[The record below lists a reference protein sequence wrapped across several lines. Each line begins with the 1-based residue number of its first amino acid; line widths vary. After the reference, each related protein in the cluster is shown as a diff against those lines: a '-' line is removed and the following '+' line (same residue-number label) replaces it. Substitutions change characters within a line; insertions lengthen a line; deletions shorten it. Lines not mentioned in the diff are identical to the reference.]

1 MTRAMQDTPAD
12 KPDTP
17 AQKAAQNSAAAADA
31 AGISKTSRWQ
41 AFKDITRRRATICK
55 NFGRELFSDHS
66 FWVEALAV
74 KGGASAILITG
85 IAVATY
91 VVALPFL
98 AMAGGIVAA
107 TGLIGIGV
115 YGITAG
121 SVKGWESLKGIYAR
135 STGKAPATP
144 VYTERQDIIQRLK
157 AKPAVQKILQH
168 PMAEKFFNSRAW
180 KTTEKFT
187 SRREDSI
194 LGGIAV
200 GGAALTLTLGGIALA
215 TQLLVLPVIAVGT
228 LLTFA
233 TVTAATTLASGCS
246 GLYFSITGI
255 RDRAKHKAEMKA
267 HAEAEARLAAQ
278 QPLPPVGAAITI
290 PLPVDAS
297 AKPAALTLAERFDTA
312 VAQPAAIN
320 DNTGESPA
328 KLQPAKAPKA
338 TPPAA

>member
-1 MTRAMQDTPAD
+1 MTDNMPPNIPAAI
-12 KPDTP
+12 P
-17 AQKAAQNSAAAADA
+17 APESNAPEAAVPNAP
-31 AGISKTSRWQ
+31 KTRWQ
-41 AFKDITRRRATICK
+41 GFKDAGLRRARICK
-55 NFGRELFSDHS
+55 NFARELFNDHS

-91 VVALPFL
+91 VMALPFM
-98 AMAGGIVAA
+98 AAAGGIALA

-115 YGITAG
+115 YGIAAG

-135 STGKAPATP
+135 ATGKAPKEA
-144 VYTERQDIIQRLK
+144 VYVERQDFIQRLK
-157 AKPAVQKILQH
+157 AKPGVQKMLKH
-168 PMAEKFFNSRAW
+168 PVAEKFFNSRAW

-187 SRREDSI
+187 TRREDSI

-267 HAEAEARLAAQ
+267 HAAEQAKLAAQ
-278 QPLPPVGAAITI
+278 QQPSQIGAAITA
-290 PLPVDAS
+290 PDTVVKPVET
-297 AKPAALTLAERFDTA
+297 LTECFDTA

-320 DNTGESPA
+320 DNGRESTTPKA
-328 KLQPAKAPKA
+328 PQKAPKA
-338 TPPAA
+338 APPAA